1 MRKIL
6 LFTAVLLMALNLSA
20 QTITV
25 SLPKFAGE
33 EFVWM
38 LNKGTKTDTIQRG
51 RLDQSGKTA
60 LLLPAS
66 QKSYIGMSSF
76 RFTKNGGGLDMIV
89 NKENFTV
96 SSASETPNLDNIVF
110 NGSPENS
117 FLVKQYKEQS
127 KTKTRLGLLQGL
139 LTVYKN
145 GDAFY
150 AQAKAELA
158 KAETADRQQQN
169 VIKNSPLYAATFLQL
184 SQFANELAGY
194 GQKQPAEIEALKQE
208 AAKYINAD
216 LYHSPLW
223 FYTLQSW
230 TAMYRDVVKN
240 ETAFVND
247 AITLLKKQYSE
258 EVLNGLGNNLMEI
271 CEQNGWEKSKMQ
283 IAFAIYQSGTLPN
296 PTGTLAQVI
305 TGFAAV
311 PGNKAPEITL
321 PNGNKLSTLS
331 ASQYIILFYESG
343 CGHCD
348 EEIQWIKKN
357 YSELTQKGIQIIS
370 ITSDT
375 DERISKLT
383 MDALPWTE
391 KLCDL
396 KGFEGE
402 YFKKYGV
409 IGTPTIF
416 VLDKEKTITGK
427 YAHLSDANLLN

>member
-1 MRKIL
+1 VQ
-6 LFTAVLLMALNLSA
+6 A
-20 QTITV
+20 
-25 SLPKFAGE
+25 
-33 EFVWM
+33 
-38 LNKGTKTDTIQRG
+38 KTE
-51 RLDQSGKTA
+51 L
-60 LLLPAS
+60 
-66 QKSYIGMSSF
+66 
-76 RFTKNGGGLDMIV
+76 
-89 NKENFTV
+89 
-96 SSASETPNLDNIVF
+96 
-110 NGSPENS
+110 
-117 FLVKQYKEQS
+117 S
-127 KTKTRLGLLQGL
+127 KT
-139 LTVYKN
+139 
-145 GDAFY
+145 
-150 AQAKAELA
+150 
-158 KAETADRQQQN
+158 ETADKQQQSL
-169 VIKNSPLYAATFLQL
+169 IKNSPLYAATFLQL
-184 SQFANELAGY
+184 SQFANELGGY
-194 GQKQPAEIEALKQE
+194 QQKQPAEIEILKQD

-216 LYHSPLW
+216 LYHSSLW

-240 ETAFVND
+240 EPAFVND
-247 AITLLKKQYSE
+247 AITLLKKQYSA

-271 CEQNGWEKSKMQ
+271 CEQNGWENSKMQ

-311 PGNKAPEITL
+311 PGNKAPEINL
-321 PNGNKLSTLS
+321 PNGNKLSSLS

-370 ITSDT
+370 VTSDT

-416 VLDKEKTITGK
+416 VLDKDKTITGK

>member
-6 LFTAVLLMALNLSA
+6 LFIAVLLMALNLSA

-25 SLPKFAGE
+25 SLPKFAAE
-33 EFVWM
+33 EYVWL
-38 LNKGTKTDTIQRG
+38 LNNGTKPDTIQRG
-51 RLDQSGKTA
+51 KLDAAGKAT
-60 LLLPAS
+60 LLLPDA
-66 QKSYIGMSSF
+66 QKSYTGMSGL
-76 RFTKNGGGLDMIV
+76 RFTKKGGGLDLIV

-110 NGSPENS
+110 TGSPENS

-139 LTVYKN
+139 LTVYKS
-145 GDAFY
+145 GDPFY
-150 AQAKAELA
+150 GQAKTELA
-158 KAETADRQQQN
+158 KTAAADKQQQSL
-169 VIKNSPLYAATFLQL
+169 IKNSPLYAATFLQL
-184 SQFANELAGY
+184 SQFANEIGGY
-194 GQKQPAEIEALKQE
+194 QQKQPAEIETLKKD

-216 LYHSPLW
+216 LYHSSLW

-240 ETAFVND
+240 DTAFVND
-247 AITLLKKQYSE
+247 AITLLKKQYSA

-271 CEQNGWEKSKMQ
+271 CEQNGWENSKMQ

-311 PGNKAPEITL
+311 PGNKAPEINL
-321 PNGNKLSTLS
+321 PNGNKLSSLS

-370 ITSDT
+370 VTSDT